1 VHVLAGNREAKIWLA
16 DLTIA
21 TNAGFPTHELR
32 GILRELK
39 PYREALLDEWNEH
52 FGNRDW

>member
-1 VHVLAGNREAKIWLA
+1 VHVREGNREAKIWLA

-21 TNAGFPTHELR
+21 ANAGFPVHELS

-39 PYREALLDEWNEH
+39 SRREVLLDEWNEH
-52 FGNRDW
+52 FGNRDR